1 MAIGRES
8 VEKLLKFKSTKWKT
22 SITRIE
28 SNKISIRG
36 YPLEDLIGTLSFPEM
51 IYLLIIGN
59 LPSKKEAMMLEAILV
74 SFSDHGVTP
83 PSTQVAR
90 LMASTGSPLN
100 NCISGGILSFGKHHA
115 GALENCMKLLQEGV
129 KDYTGSIDSPKD
141 IKKIAEVEIE
151 KFIQNNRKIPGFGH
165 RYHDMDPRAP
175 KLIEVAQKYGFC
187 GIHTQLALAIQEIIS
202 EIKGIKMNVDGAN
215 AGILSDMAF
224 DWQVGSGIFMIGR
237 LPGLISH
244 IYEEK
249 TREPPFRKFFG
260 VDEIYYNGVEERIL
274 SKGLHHPKID
284 NNYND

>member
-8 VEKLLKFKSTKWKT
+8 VEKLLKFKSTKWRT

-28 SNKISIRG
+28 SNKISTRG

-59 LPSKKEAMMLEAILV
+59 LPSKKEAQMLEAILV

-100 NCISGGILSFGKHHA
+100 NCVSGGILSFGKHHA

-129 KDYTGSIDSPKD
+129 NDYTASIDSPKD
-141 IKKIAEVEIE
+141 IKKIAEVQIE
-151 KFIQNNRKIPGFGH
+151 KFIQNKYKIPGFGH
-165 RYHDMDPRAP
+165 RYHDEDPRAP
-175 KLIEVAQKYGFC
+175 KLIEVAKKYGFC

-249 TREPPFRKFFG
+249 TRETPFRKFFE

-274 SKGLHHPKID
+274 SKGLQDSKTD
-284 NNYND
+284 TNYND

>member
-8 VEKLLKFKSTKWKT
+8 VEKLLKFKTTKWKT

-28 SNKISIRG
+28 SNKISTRG

-51 IYLLIIGN
+51 IYLLITGN
-59 LPSKKEAMMLEAILV
+59 LPSEKESRMLEAILV
-74 SFSDHGVTP
+74 SFCDHGVTP

-100 NCISGGILSFGKHHA
+100 NCVSGGILSFGEHHA

-129 KDYTGSIDSPKD
+129 KEYTEPLDSPKD
-141 IKKIAEVEIE
+141 VKKIAEVLID
-151 KFIQNNRKIPGFGH
+151 KFVQNNRKIPGFGH
-165 RYHDMDPRAP
+165 RYHNEDPRAP
-175 KLIEVAQKYGFC
+175 KLIEIAQKYGFC

-202 EIKGIKMNVDGAN
+202 DIKGIKMNVDGAN

-224 DWQVGSGIFMIGR
+224 DWQLGAGIFMIGR

-260 VDEIYYNGVEERIL
+260 IDEIYYNGVEERFL
-274 SKGLHHPKID
+274 SKGLNHPKTD